1 MRLEIGTQR
10 NPSSWVGRSEKKR
23 DRESGS
29 GEQRRGS
36 RTETGGEKHRGRKL
50 HQEEIKFG
58 TCHELEKRKA
68 IVTNLEDG
76 LRHTKT
82 WNFIPSRR

>member
-1 MRLEIGTQR
+1 MILQVIQVPGLAEVRKRGAEK
-10 NPSSWVGRSEKKR
+10 VGMGGR
-23 DRESGS
+23 
-29 GEQRRGS
+29 GEAGQ
-36 RTETGGEKHRGRKL
+36 TEGKKHRGRKL
-50 HQEEIKFG
+50 RLDEVKVG

-82 WNFIPSRR
+82 WNFIPSRW